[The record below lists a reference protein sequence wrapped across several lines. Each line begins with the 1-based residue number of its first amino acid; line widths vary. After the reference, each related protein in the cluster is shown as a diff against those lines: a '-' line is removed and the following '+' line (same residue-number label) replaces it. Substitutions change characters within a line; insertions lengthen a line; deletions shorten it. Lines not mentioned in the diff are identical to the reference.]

1 MGKAFIYYWLMP
13 CLVHVQYKLL
23 HKKQVSERKKIEPFP
38 VEKSPSSRGKKI
50 K

>member
-23 HKKQVSERKKIEPFP
+23 HKSKYQRKK
-38 VEKSPSSRGKKI
+38 
-50 K
+50 